1 MMMNPPPAVAPAVA
15 PDLSP
20 AFAGTIVSTYSDRR
34 MGRLWIHPSG
44 DFVALG
50 RRGDFSSGHWR
61 LVGQQLCLRQAKPWP
76 IPFTYCTPLPS
87 AANASAGWTARAPTG
102 DRVTVHVVPGHTGE
116 PAKSTS

>member
-1 MMMNPPPAVAPAVA
+1 MMMNAPPAVAPAIA

-20 AFAGTIVSTYSDRR
+20 GFAGTIVSTYSDGRT
-34 MGRLWIHPSG
+34 GRLWIHPGG

-50 RRGDFSSGHWR
+50 RRGDLSSGHWR

-87 AANASAGWTARAPTG
+87 AGASAGWTARAPTG
-102 DRVTVHVVPGHTGE
+102 DKVTVHVVPGHTGE